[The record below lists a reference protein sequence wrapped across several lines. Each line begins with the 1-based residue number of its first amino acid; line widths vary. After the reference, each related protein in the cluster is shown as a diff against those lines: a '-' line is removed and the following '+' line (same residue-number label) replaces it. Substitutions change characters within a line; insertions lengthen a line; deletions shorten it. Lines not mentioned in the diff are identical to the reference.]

1 MSEKCQERTSPCVVI
16 AAEISDY
23 SIGKDS
29 RREASF
35 LPICQEFGAI
45 DKFVTVSGLTR
56 GNRRLI

>member
-1 MSEKCQERTSPCVVI
+1 VI

-35 LPICQEFGAI
+35 LPIFKEFGAI
-45 DKFVTVSGLTR
+45 DEFVAVSGLTR
-56 GNRRLI
+56 GNTRLI